1 MMSKQDL
8 FDITRR
14 DSQSTPVVPV
24 SADEFDFEAYRAYEQ
39 STIDFCRDFQQ
50 RDSSVAVYRRMRV
63 AAVFADGCADMKKS
77 LEWQLG
83 GLQKSMEFR
92 MDIPNFIEPWYGIG
106 TAASAF
112 GLEYLWQENQAP
124 AIRPAFPDTESALR
138 YPDIK
143 PIRETT
149 IGKHTLRM
157 VEYFKDQSRG
167 ILPISL
173 CDVQSPLNVAGNLIE
188 INNFLMDT
196 MVNVDLV
203 GEFLKLLG
211 GLIADFTAE
220 QLNILQDQVVW
231 PGHGFPSSRVFSGF
245 GSSDDN
251 ILMITPEAYHDLAIP
266 SLERMSGAFGEP
278 VFHSCGNWSER
289 ADVVK
294 QIPGLS
300 MVDGAFT
307 PQTDPDPNPPEPIRD
322 AFAGTGIT
330 VCARMVGD
338 PESIRSTIQRLW
350 HPDLKLIAVT
360 YCQDPEEQLRAYE
373 FIHHHC
379 I

>member
-1 MMSKQDL
+1 MTKQYH
-8 FDITRR
+8 FDHTQR
-14 DSQSTPVVPV
+14 DSQSTPVLPV
-24 SADEFDFEAYRAYEQ
+24 TADEFDFDAYRAYEE
-39 STIDFCRDFQQ
+39 TTLDFCREFQQ
-50 RDSSVAVYRRMRV
+50 RDSGIAVYRRMRV
-63 AAVFADGCADMKKS
+63 AEVFSDGCADMKRS

-83 GLQKSMEFR
+83 GLQKSMEYR

-106 TAASAF
+106 TTASAF
-112 GLEYLWQENQAP
+112 GLDYLWQESQAP
-124 AIRPAFPDTESALR
+124 AIRPAFPDTASALR
-138 YPDIK
+138 YPDIT
-143 PIRETT
+143 PIRETP

-157 VEYFKDQSRG
+157 VEYFKDQSRS

-173 CDVQSPLNVAGNLIE
+173 CDVQSPLNVAGNIIE

-196 MVNVDLV
+196 LINPDLV
-203 GEFLKLLG
+203 GELLKLLG

-220 QLNILQDQVVW
+220 QLKILGDQVVW
-231 PGHGFPSSRVFSGF
+231 PGHGFPSSRVFTGF

-251 ILMITPEAYHDLAIP
+251 ILMITPEAYRDLAIP
-266 SLERMSGAFGEP
+266 SLVRMTGTLGEP

-289 ADVVK
+289 SEVVK

-307 PQTDPDPNPPEPIRD
+307 HQTDPDPNPPEPIRD

-330 VCARMVGD
+330 VCARMVGNL
-338 PESIRSTIQRLW
+338 ESIKSAIQRLW

-360 YCQDPEEQLRAYE
+360 YCQSPEEQLRAYE

>member
-50 RDSSVAVYRRMRV
+50 RDSGVAVYRRMRV

>member
-1 MMSKQDL
+1 MSKNDH
-8 FDITRR
+8 FDYTQR
-14 DSQSTPVVPV
+14 DSQATPVDPV
-24 SADEFDFEAYRAYEQ
+24 RADEFDFDAFGAYEEGKMV
-39 STIDFCRDFQQ
+39 FCRNFWRQ
-50 RDSSVAVYRRMRV
+50 DSGVAVYRRMRV
-63 AAVFADGCADMKKS
+63 AEVFADGCAEMKKS

-83 GLQKSMEFR
+83 GLRKSMEYR

-112 GLEYLWQENQAP
+112 GLEYLWQKNQAP
-124 AIRPAFPDTESALR
+124 AIRPAFQDTESALR
-138 YPDIK
+138 YPDII
-143 PIRETT
+143 PIRETG

-157 VEYFKDQSRG
+157 VEYFKDQSRSL
-167 ILPISL
+167 LPISL

-196 MVNVDLV
+196 ILNPGPV
-203 GEFLKLLG
+203 GEFLNLLG
-211 GLIADFTAE
+211 EMIADFTAE
-220 QLNILQDQVVW
+220 QLNILGDQVVW
-231 PGHGFPSSRVFSGF
+231 PGHGFPSCRVFNGF

-251 ILMITPEAYHDLAIP
+251 ILMITPEAYRDLAIP
-266 SLERMSGAFGEP
+266 SLQRMTEAFGEP

-289 ADVVK
+289 VEVIK
-294 QIPGLS
+294 QIPGLG

-307 PQTDPDPNPPEPIRD
+307 PQTDPDPNPPERIRD

-338 PESIRSTIQRLW
+338 LESIRSVVRRLW

-360 YCQDPEEQLRAYE
+360 YCRSPEEQLRAYG

>member
-1 MMSKQDL
+1 MSKPDQ
-8 FDITRR
+8 FDITKR

-24 SADEFDFEAYRAYEQ
+24 PADAFDFDAYSAYEEG
-39 STIDFCRDFQQ
+39 TMDFCRAFHE
-50 RDSSVAVYRRMRV
+50 RDSGIAVYRRMRV
-63 AAVFADGCADMKKS
+63 AKVFADGCADMKKS

-83 GLQKSMEFR
+83 GLQKSMEYR
-92 MDIPNFIEPWYGIG
+92 MDIPNFLEPWYGIG
-106 TAASAF
+106 TTASAL

-124 AIRPAFPDTESALR
+124 AIRPAFQNTESALR

-143 PIRETT
+143 PIRETA
-149 IGKHTLRM
+149 IGKHTLEM
-157 VEYFKDQSRG
+157 VEYFKDKSRS

-173 CDVQSPLNVAGNLIE
+173 CDVQSPLNVAGNIIE

-196 MVNVDLV
+196 MINPDLV

-211 GLIADFTAE
+211 GLIADFTMD
-220 QLNILQDQVVW
+220 QLKILGDQLVW
-231 PGHGFPSSRVFSGF
+231 PGHGFPSSRAFTGF

-251 ILMITPEAYHDLAIP
+251 ILIITPEAYRDLAIP
-266 SLERMSGAFGEP
+266 SLVKMTEAFSEP

-289 ADVVK
+289 SVVVK
-294 QIPGLS
+294 QIPGVS

-307 PQTDPDPNPPEPIRD
+307 LQTDPDPNPPESIRD
-322 AFAGTGIT
+322 AFAGTGIA

-338 PESIRSTIQRLW
+338 LESIKSAIHRLW
-350 HPDLKLIAVT
+350 HPNLKLIAVT
-360 YCQDPEEQLRAYE
+360 YCQSPDEQLRAYE

>member
-1 MMSKQDL
+1 MSKQDL

>member
-1 MMSKQDL
+1 MSKQDH
-8 FDITRR
+8 FDPTQR
-14 DSQSTPVVPV
+14 DSQSTPVLPIK
-24 SADEFDFEAYRAYEQ
+24 ADEFDFDAYGAYEEQ
-39 STIDFCRDFQQ
+39 TMDFCREFQQ
-50 RDSSVAVYRRMRV
+50 RDAGVAVYRRMRV
-63 AAVFADGCADMKKS
+63 AEVFADGCADMKRS

-83 GLQKSMEFR
+83 GLKKSIEYR

-106 TAASAF
+106 TTAGAF
-112 GLEYLWQENQAP
+112 GLDYLWQENQAP
-124 AIRPAFPDTESALR
+124 AIRPAFQDTESALR
-138 YPDIK
+138 YSDIT
-143 PIRETT
+143 PIRETA

-157 VEYFKDQSRG
+157 VDYFKSQSRG
-167 ILPISL
+167 LLPISF
-173 CDVQSPLNVAGNLIE
+173 CDVQSPLNVAGNIIE

-196 MVNVDLV
+196 MMNPEAV
-203 GEFLKLLG
+203 GKFLKLLG

-220 QLNILQDQVVW
+220 QLKILGDQVVW
-231 PGHGFPSSRVFSGF
+231 PGHGFPSSRVFTGF

-251 ILMITPEAYHDLAIP
+251 ILMITPEAYRDLAIP
-266 SLERMSGAFGEP
+266 SLVKMTEALREP

-289 ADVVK
+289 AEVVK
-294 QIPGLS
+294 HIPGLR

-307 PQTDPDPNPPEPIRD
+307 PQTDPDPNPPESIRD
-322 AFAGTGIT
+322 AFAGTGIA

-338 PESIRSTIQRLW
+338 LESIKSTIQRLW